1 MPTLAELAQMGDGGN
16 SGAYV
21 GYPQLQRQA
30 NKMRLAQMGRIPE
43 NLADPRTYGFVSGL
57 MGTSPDQLGMSVL
70 SPNTA
75 PAKEAAYTGYQLS
88 NLGQIAP
95 AMMPASKVLLRTAG
109 NAVNDAMVYG
119 TGPLARITPQP
130 MRLTT
135 YHGTPHSFD
144 KFDASKIGTGEGAQ
158 AYGHGIY
165 VAENP
170 EVARGYANRLGA
182 NLVMVD
188 GKPMD
193 FNDPV
198 HIAASIISDP
208 NNAGLPGKQLASAI
222 RYDPK
227 GIVPYGTE
235 SKVEEIAKALESG
248 NLPKYTN
255 EKGNFYKAELP
266 DKMIPTMLDW
276 DEHLSK
282 QSPEIQRILYPY
294 QKKLGTSFGTG
305 EQILKEI
312 AFDRRMK
319 GLDDS
324 PAAVSKQ
331 LQEMGITG
339 VKYLDEGSRRPGV
352 SSMTQ
357 SQLDTRIDI
366 LKKDIDSGLGNQ
378 DRMKQILS
386 ALEKERAAH
395 TNITRNFVVFPGNE
409 HMLKIETRN
418 GQPIK

>member
-1 MPTLAELAQMGDGGN
+1 MPTLAELAQMSDN
-16 SGAYV
+16 AYV

-30 NKMRLAQMGRIPE
+30 NKMRLAQIGRIPE
-43 NLADPRTYGFVSGL
+43 NLPDPRTYGFVKGL
-57 MGTSPDQLGMSVL
+57 TGTSPDELGMSVL

-75 PAKEAAYTGYQLS
+75 PAKDAAYYGYQLS

-95 AMMPASKVLLRTAG
+95 AMMPATKAGLRVAG

-170 EVARGYANRLGA
+170 EVARGYANKLGA

-193 FNDPV
+193 FTDPV

-208 NNAGLPGKQLASAI
+208 NNAGLPGERLASAI
-222 RYDPK
+222 RYNPK
-227 GIVPYGTE
+227 GIVPFGAE

-248 NLPKYTN
+248 NLPKFTN
-255 EKGNFYKAELP
+255 QKGNFYKAELP

-331 LQEMGITG
+331 LQEMGISG

-352 SSMTQ
+352 SSMMQ

-409 HMLKIETRN
+409 HMLKIESRN

>member
-1 MPTLAELAQMGDGGN
+1 MPTLAELAQMSDASN

-30 NKMRLAQMGRIPE
+30 AKMRLAQMGRVPE
-43 NLADPRTYGFVSGL
+43 NLPDPKTYGFISGL
-57 MGTSPDQLGMSVL
+57 LGTSPDQLGMSVL

-75 PAKEAAYTGYQLS
+75 PAKDAAYYGYQLS
-88 NLGQIAP
+88 NLGQMAP
-95 AMMPASKVLLRTAG
+95 AMMPAARAGLRTAG
-109 NAVNDAMVYG
+109 NAINDAMVYG

-182 NLVMVD
+182 NLIMVD

-193 FNDPV
+193 FNNPV

-208 NNAGLPGKQLASAI
+208 NNAGLPGERLASAI
-222 RYDPK
+222 RYNPK
-227 GIVPYGTE
+227 GIVPFGAE

-248 NLPKYTN
+248 KLPKFTN

-331 LQEMGITG
+331 LQEMGISG

-409 HMLKIETRN
+409 HMLKIESRN

>member
-1 MPTLAELAQMGDGGN
+1 MPTLAELAQMSDASN

-30 NKMRLAQMGRIPE
+30 AKMRLAQMGRIPE
-43 NLADPRTYGFVSGL
+43 NLPDPKTYGFVSGL
-57 MGTSPDQLGMSVL
+57 LGTSPDQLGMSVL

-75 PAKEAAYTGYQLS
+75 PAKEAAYMGYQLS

-95 AMMPASKVLLRTAG
+95 AMMPAAKAGLRTAG
-109 NAVNDAMVYG
+109 NAINDAMVYG

-182 NLVMVD
+182 NLIMVD

-193 FNDPV
+193 FNNPV

-208 NNAGLPGKQLASAI
+208 NNAGLPGERLASAI
-222 RYDPK
+222 RYNPK
-227 GIVPYGTE
+227 GIVPFGAE

-248 NLPKYTN
+248 KLPKFTN
-255 EKGNFYKAELP
+255 EKGNFYKVDLP
-266 DKMIPTMLDW
+266 DEHIEKMLDW
-276 DEHLSK
+276 DKPLSQQSDFVK
-282 QSPEIQRILYPY
+282 QAFKYQPPELP
-294 QKKLGTSFGTG
+294 KDLKVTLTG
-305 EQILKEI
+305 QSNPNWKYSVGG
-312 AFDRRMK
+312 F
-319 GLDDS
+319 
-324 PAAVSKQ
+324 PAAPTEEKAIENALKSMKSSTDYTGKTGQELYKEVASTFANSKNP
-331 LQEMGITG
+331 LAYKEASDELNKLGITG
-339 VKYLDEGSRRPGV
+339 IKYLDEGSRGA
-352 SSMTQ
+352 
-357 SQLDTRIDI
+357 
-366 LKKDIDSGLGNQ
+366 KDG
-378 DRMKQILS
+378 
-386 ALEKERAAH
+386 
-395 TNITRNFVVFPGNE
+395 TRNFVVFPGNE
-409 HMLKIETRN
+409 HLLKILSKNEKLT
-418 GQPIK
+418 K